1 MTVAEDGP
9 PPGEGVSERGGGQM
23 TARQAIEGAIRPGCG
38 TARLCLLALAAGW
51 WGAGCMMT
59 ARQGPA
65 VAPVRVEPVQVP
77 GAMPGSLR
85 APIATNP
92 PPVVVVP
99 EVTTAPP
106 PAACPIPGEDWKSPT
121 TGLEFVWVGALNMW
135 VGKYEVTNGEYR
147 KMKPDHDSGLYRGQS
162 LNGDRQPVVQ
172 VNFYRAREF
181 AEWMTQKDFACGGL
195 SSNMQ
200 YRLPSEDEW
209 LTFARCGEER
219 DFPWGKA
226 MPPKY
231 GNYSDVSAKASFFE
245 WTPIPGYN
253 DGCAVSCA
261 VERSGKN
268 EWGLYGVGGN
278 VWEPVARDDSGK
290 FFATWHGASWR
301 YDNSKFMRCDYRS
314 ARDAMSL
321 ESDFGFRL
329 VMVRDGEVGR

>member
-1 MTVAEDGP
+1 MTVAEDGS
-9 PPGEGVSERGGGQM
+9 PPGEGVLERGGGKM
-23 TARQAIEGAIRPGCG
+23 KVRQAIDGAMGSG
-38 TARLCLLALAAGW
+38 GGAARLCLLALAAGW

-65 VAPVRVEPVQVP
+65 VAPVPVEPVQV
-77 GAMPGSLR
+77 
-85 APIATNP
+85 ATNP
-92 PPVVVVP
+92 PPAVVVP
-99 EVTTAPP
+99 VVTIEPP
-106 PAACPIPGEDWKSPT
+106 PVAHPIPGEDWKSPV
-121 TGLEFVWVGALNMW
+121 TGMEFMWVGALKMW

-147 KMKPDHDSGLYRGQS
+147 KMKSDHYSGVYQGQS

-172 VNFYRAREF
+172 VNFYRAREL
-181 AEWMTQKDFACGGL
+181 AEWMTQKDFASGSL
-195 SSNMQ
+195 SSTPQ

-209 LTFARCGEER
+209 LVFARCGEER
-219 DFPWGKA
+219 AFPWGKE

-231 GNYSDVSAKASFFE
+231 GNYSDASVKASFAQ

-253 DGCAVSCA
+253 DGCAVSCV
-261 VERSGKN
+261 VEQSGKN

-301 YDNSKFMRCDYRS
+301 YDNSKFLRCDYCS
-314 ARDAMSL
+314 ARDATSL

-329 VMVRDGEVGR
+329 VMVCEGEVGR